1 MNAIRGRVRGGQV
14 QLESAVPDGTEVV
27 VILPSEAPPF
37 DLAADDLAEIELRIA
52 EADRGEVV
60 SENELYARLRPHR

>member
-27 VILPSEAPPF
+27 VLVPGEEPPF
-37 DLAADDLAEIELRIA
+37 DLEEDEIAELEASIA

-60 SENELYARLRPHR
+60 AASELYARLQSRR